1 MIKKNIVKIKGDKH
15 GVWCNVNGNV
25 KELLTAHFALT
36 ENVLQVLE
44 QEDEQE
50 AIKFLIEDAEKLFEK
65 FKNKE
70 AKND

>member
-1 MIKKNIVKIKGDKH
+1 MLKKNIVKIKGDKR
-15 GVWCNVNGNV
+15 GVWCTIKGNV
-25 KELLTAHFALT
+25 KELITSHFALT
-36 ENVLQVLE
+36 ENVLEILE
-44 QEDEQE
+44 QENEQE